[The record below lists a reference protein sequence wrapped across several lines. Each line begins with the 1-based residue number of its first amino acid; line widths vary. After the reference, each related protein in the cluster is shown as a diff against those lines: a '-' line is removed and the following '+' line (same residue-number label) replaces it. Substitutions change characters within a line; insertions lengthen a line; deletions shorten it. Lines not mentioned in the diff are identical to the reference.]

1 MHTSDFKIA
10 SNRTQ
15 RHRVINLQTKI
26 FNTSEQD
33 LVEASELIKGGGTL
47 AFPTETVYGLGA
59 DATSNIAVAKIYQAK
74 GRPSFNP
81 LIIHCFSIDQI
92 KAFALWSSEAQVAA
106 DKFWPGPLTMV
117 LPLLPESNISSLALA
132 GLQTVA
138 VRIPEHPI
146 AQKILKLSNTPLAAP
161 SANPSGT
168 VSATKAEHVISRL
181 SGKIEGIISGK
192 ASKIGLESTIIS
204 LLNEASILRYGAIEA
219 AEISDVLGI
228 NLKKP
233 EQDEKISAPGQLS
246 SHYAPR
252 GSIRL
257 NSKTIKENEVHLG
270 FGKVDSDLNLSK
282 TENLIEAAANL
293 FDFLHKLDEM
303 GAEKIAVSPI
313 PEKGIGIAINDR
325 LRRAAAPR

>member
-1 MHTSDFKIA
+1 M
-10 SNRTQ
+10 
-15 RHRVINLQTKI
+15 
-26 FNTSEQD
+26 
-33 LVEASELIKGGGTL
+33 
-47 AFPTETVYGLGA
+47 
-59 DATSNIAVAKIYQAK
+59 
-74 GRPSFNP
+74 
-81 LIIHCFSIDQI
+81 
-92 KAFALWSSEAQVAA
+92 
-106 DKFWPGPLTMV
+106 
-117 LPLLPESNISSLALA
+117 
-132 GLQTVA
+132 
-138 VRIPEHPI
+138 RIPEHPV

-204 LLNEASILRYGAIEA
+204 FLNEASILRYGAIGE

-233 EQDEKISAPGQLS
+233 DQDGKISAPGQLS

-313 PEKGIGIAINDR
+313 PEEGIGIAINDR